1 MGFWQR
7 QLNHL
12 FPVRELEEEIFD
24 KEPVV
29 TFGQLVKRRFL
40 RNKMAIVGVII
51 VIVMILFCFIAS
63 LDFIND
69 YQEYEQFFDPD
80 ISYSADQLETMRD
93 EGLIKDNIKVLPTKT
108 VQTSALM
115 DITREE
121 TGDPIP
127 LNEALSEGNSNTTYR
142 LHLTSF
148 RLAEKNR
155 IIKLGICQNADVKLY
170 AKKPPTLQ
178 HLLGTDRDGNDVFTR
193 LQYGG
198 RISLMVGL
206 ICMIICMVIGI
217 TIGGLSGYYGGIVD
231 AIGMRVVDVF
241 LSIPDIPIIILI
253 NSMMRAVGVNE
264 RAKIYYLMLIIG
276 ALYWPGIARVLRGQ
290 ILSLREREFM
300 IATEAGGIKASRRIF
315 KHLIPNVSP
324 QIIVN
329 ATLLVGDV
337 ILLESALSFLGLG
350 ISPPFSSWGIMV
362 SSVNDV
368 IVMLDCPYVW
378 VPPGI
383 CILLTV
389 MAINFIGDGLRDA
402 FDPKMKR

>member
-1 MGFWQR
+1 MGFWKR
-7 QLNHL
+7 QLNHIL
-12 FPVRELEEEIFD
+12 PVREPEDEIID
-24 KEPVV
+24 SEPII
-29 TFGQLVKRRFL
+29 TFGQLVKRRFM
-40 RNKMAIVGVII
+40 RNKMAMIGIVII
-51 VIVMILFCFIAS
+51 VFMILFCFVGS
-63 LDFIND
+63 LNFIND
-69 YQEYEQFFDPD
+69 YKEYEQFFDPNV
-80 ISYSADQLETMRD
+80 SFSAEQLEVMRD
-93 EGLIKDNIKVLPTKT
+93 EGLIKENIEVQPTKR
-108 VQTSALM
+108 VVTSAIM
-115 DITREE
+115 DITKEE

-127 LNEALSEGNSNTTYR
+127 LADAITDNDTNTKYR
-142 LHLTSF
+142 LYLTSL
-148 RLAEKNR
+148 RLSEKNR
-155 IIKLGICQNADVKLY
+155 LIELGFCQNADVKLY
-170 AKKPPTLQ
+170 AKKPPTMQ

-198 RISLMVGL
+198 KISLMIGL
-206 ICMIICMVIGI
+206 ICMLLCLFIGI

-231 AIGMRVVDVF
+231 GIGMRIVDVF

-300 IATEAGGIKASRRIF
+300 IATEAVGLRASRRII
-315 KHLIPNVSP
+315 KHLLPNVSP
-324 QIIVN
+324 QIIVE

-350 ISPPFSSWGIMV
+350 VSPPFSSWGIMV
-362 SSVNDV
+362 SSVSDV

-389 MAINFIGDGLRDA
+389 MSINFIGDGLRDA